1 MGYSSMT
8 KEELQ
13 NELNAWNQDL
23 KSTERYISWLEQNSP
38 EDVRE
43 YQKELEEITTEIS
56 KINSYL

>member
-23 KSTERYISWLEQNSP
+23 KSTERYISWLEQNAP

-43 YQKELEEITTEIS
+43 YQKELAEITSEIS